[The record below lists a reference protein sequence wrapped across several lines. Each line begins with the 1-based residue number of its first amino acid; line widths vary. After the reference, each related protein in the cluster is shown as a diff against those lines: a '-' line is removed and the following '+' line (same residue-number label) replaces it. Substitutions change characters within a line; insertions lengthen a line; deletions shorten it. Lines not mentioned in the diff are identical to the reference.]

1 MLLHITSFSIHKMC
15 FIFAALSCH
24 HRMKISWKFK
34 PFNDLTAHELH
45 DFLQIR
51 QQVFIVEQNC
61 PYSDIDKTDKLSFHL
76 MALANQQT
84 VGYARIIP
92 PGVLYDEVSIGRIV
106 THQQLRRTGLGK
118 LVVEKALDECRSLF
132 PNSPIKIMA
141 QSYLCKFYE
150 SFGFTV
156 ISEEFME
163 DNIPHIYMF
172 RT

>member
-1 MLLHITSFSIHKMC
+1 
-15 FIFAALSCH
+15 
-24 HRMKISWKFK
+24 MKISWKFK

-106 THQQLRRTGLGK
+106 THQK

>member
-1 MLLHITSFSIHKMC
+1 
-15 FIFAALSCH
+15 
-24 HRMKISWKFK
+24 
-34 PFNDLTAHELH
+34 
-45 DFLQIR
+45 
-51 QQVFIVEQNC
+51 
-61 PYSDIDKTDKLSFHL
+61 